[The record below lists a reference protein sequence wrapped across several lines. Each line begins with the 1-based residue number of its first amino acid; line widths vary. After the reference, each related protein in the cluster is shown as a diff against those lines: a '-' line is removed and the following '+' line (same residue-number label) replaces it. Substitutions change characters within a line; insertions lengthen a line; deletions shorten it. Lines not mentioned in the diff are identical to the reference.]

1 MQEFDMWDLTD
12 ALRLVSLLNE
22 PLRLTG
28 FGVGMAGSVLTAGGS
43 NHDLDLI
50 VFPLRTTR
58 NNVEDVRS
66 MFRMCAGMR
75 LLFDRG
81 VVTARWRKLGSD
93 DEKHVE
99 VWEHEGKRV
108 DIFFLK

>member
-1 MQEFDMWDLTD
+1 MREFDMWDLSD
-12 ALRLVSLLNE
+12 ALRLVSLLNG
-22 PLRLTG
+22 PLAAAG

-43 NHDLDLI
+43 DHDLDLI
-50 VFPLRTTR
+50 VFPLRTSE
-58 NNVEDVRS
+58 NNTNDARS
-66 MFRMCAGMR
+66 LLWNMGMN
-75 LLFDRG
+75 LLFNRG